1 MVDFAPSVDILIQ
14 DVLFD
19 PQTSGGL
26 LICVEKE
33 SADDMV
39 KSLKK
44 KGVDNA
50 AVIGEVLSGPKGRI
64 VVI

>member
-1 MVDFAPSVDILIQ
+1 MIQ
-14 DVLFD
+14 DALFD

-33 SADDMV
+33 SADDLV

-44 KGVDNA
+44 KGINDA
-50 AVIGEVLSGPKGRI
+50 AVIGEVLPRPEGRI
-64 VVI
+64 IVS